1 MLVRFELTIQE
12 LTELDLRTSD
22 LRKLLHKALTRATAD
37 TSVEGVLLL
46 DVTLDDIELN
56 VI

>member
-1 MLVRFELTIQE
+1 MLIRFELTEQE
-12 LTELDLRTSD
+12 LTELDLRTLD

-46 DVTLDDIELN
+46 DITLNDIELE
-56 VI
+56 II